1 MVFDRYN
8 DDWERLVWVL
18 VQGRASLV
26 TDAGGKAQAV
36 AALLSA
42 SCRSSRQMGII
53 LSPYLTTAA
62 LSSTIGVFRDFADK
76 GPP

>member
-26 TDAGGKAQAV
+26 TDAGGKAQAWRRCCQHRV
-36 AALLSA
+36 TLPG
-42 SCRSSRQMGII
+42 RWGSSSLPI
-53 LSPYLTTAA
+53 
-62 LSSTIGVFRDFADK
+62 
-76 GPP
+76 